1 MSKCVKKA
9 FEDDC
14 TLYTDEG
21 LKLWKE
27 TYEFIEG
34 IRKDLVFT
42 EGLDSN
48 DVKLFLVSTIFEIT
62 P

>member
-1 MSKCVKKA
+1 MSKCVKV

-14 TLYTDEG
+14 TLYTEEG
-21 LKLWKE
+21 IELWKK
-27 TYEFIEG
+27 TYEFIEE

-42 EGLDSN
+42 EGLDAN
-48 DVKLFLVSTIFEIT
+48 DVRLFLVSTVFETT